1 MFPRTSR
8 LARRLLCWSIV
19 TRAWSTL
26 RFTAGMTI
34 LTLVFMVSQGLVLV
48 HELAHDAAATEQS

>member
-1 MFPRTSR
+1 M
-8 LARRLLCWSIV
+8 
-19 TRAWSTL
+19 TRVWSTL